1 MSTTISSRIFETYC
15 LYAIRI
21 SLLAVVLNQDE
32 AIFGSKICF
41 HRVILNGRKC
51 ECDGMLLRVF
61 CLSSIYVRKDI
72 NEE

>member
-1 MSTTISSRIFETYC
+1 MSTTISSSIFETYC

-32 AIFGSKICF
+32 VWKPTLSTGIGREAIFGSKISF

-51 ECDGMLLRVF
+51 ECDGMLLRFFV
-61 CLSSIYVRKDI
+61 
-72 NEE
+72 